1 MLFMQANSKILK
13 DIELYYSEKI
23 NSFGPTAQGV
33 DWNSGQA
40 QLLRFKQLCKVI
52 SNPEKPFSL
61 TDLGCGYGAL
71 YSYLENSKYE
81 FKYLGIDISEKMIM
95 QASDIYR
102 NSKNCSFSV
111 GGVPTSPVD
120 YILASGIFNVRLGQ
134 GSQDWVDFM
143 ISVLDKVSFFSQKGF
158 AFNCLSSYSDKEK
171 MQDYLYYADPNYLFD
186 MCKKKYSKNI
196 ALLHDY
202 GLYEFTL
209 IVRK

>member
-1 MLFMQANSKILK
+1 MQANSKILK

-81 FKYLGIDISEKMIM
+81 FKYL
-95 QASDIYR
+95 R
-102 NSKNCSFSV
+102 N
-111 GGVPTSPVD
+111 
-120 YILASGIFNVRLGQ
+120 IFKT
-134 GSQDWVDFM
+134 
-143 ISVLDKVSFFSQKGF
+143 I
-158 AFNCLSSYSDKEK
+158 
-171 MQDYLYYADPNYLFD
+171 
-186 MCKKKYSKNI
+186 KNI
-196 ALLHDY
+196 IILYLLNIII
-202 GLYEFTL
+202 L
-209 IVRK
+209 I